1 MILSLAIL
9 IRCIVKKKN
18 KKFYTVIKKILLSLS
33 FKIIASK
40 ERKGKERRN
49 LRNVIKN

>member
-9 IRCIVKKKN
+9 IRCIVKKKKQEILYSN
-18 KKFYTVIKKILLSLS
+18 KKNFYPCPSKLLRQKK
-33 FKIIASK
+33 
-40 ERKGKERRN
+40 EKERRN